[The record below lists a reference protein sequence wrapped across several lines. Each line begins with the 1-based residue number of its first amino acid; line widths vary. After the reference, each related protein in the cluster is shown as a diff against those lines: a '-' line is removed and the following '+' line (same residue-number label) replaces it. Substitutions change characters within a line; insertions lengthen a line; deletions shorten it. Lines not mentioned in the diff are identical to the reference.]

1 MIEILKDWCKGC
13 EICIKRCPVDALEW
27 SDELNK
33 RGVYPPKLKEVN
45 ECNSCRLCE
54 LLCPD
59 FAITVIVDDIDDA
72 AGPIEPK
79 SKLIIGGIVNEV

>member
-1 MIEILKDWCKGC
+1 MIEVLVDWCKGC
-13 EICIKRCPVDALEW
+13 EICIQRCPVDALEL

-33 RGVYPPKLKEVN
+33 RGVYPPKLKEEN
-45 ECNSCRLCE
+45 ECNYCRLCE

-59 FAITVIVDDIDDA
+59 FAITVIPDEGEKA
-72 AGPIEPK
+72 EKPK

>member
-1 MIEILKDWCKGC
+1 MIEVLKDWCKGC
-13 EICIKRCPVDALEW
+13 EICIIRCPKDALEW

-33 RGVYPPKLKEVN
+33 KGVYPPRLKEEN
-45 ECNSCRLCE
+45 ECNFCRLCE

-59 FAITVIVDDIDDA
+59 FAITVLVDEEA
-72 AGPIEPK
+72 EPTEPK